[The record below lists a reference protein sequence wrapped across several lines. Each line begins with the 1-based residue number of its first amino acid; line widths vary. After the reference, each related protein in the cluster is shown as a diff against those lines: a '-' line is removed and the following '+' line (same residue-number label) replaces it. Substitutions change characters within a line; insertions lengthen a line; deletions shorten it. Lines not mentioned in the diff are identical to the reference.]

1 MDLSSLFVLHVYRML
16 FFAPYRMYPMTQG
29 VFRKIIRGTKYK
41 GYEIP
46 DEGLVQL
53 NFAHG
58 YLAES
63 LYPEPEK

>member
-1 MDLSSLFVLHVYRML
+1 ML

>member
-1 MDLSSLFVLHVYRML
+1 MYIVSLLR
-16 FFAPYRMYPMTQG
+16 APHRIYPMTQG
-29 VFRKIIRGTKYK
+29 VFRKVMRRTQYN

-58 YLAES
+58 YLAKS
-63 LYPEPEK
+63 LYLEPEK